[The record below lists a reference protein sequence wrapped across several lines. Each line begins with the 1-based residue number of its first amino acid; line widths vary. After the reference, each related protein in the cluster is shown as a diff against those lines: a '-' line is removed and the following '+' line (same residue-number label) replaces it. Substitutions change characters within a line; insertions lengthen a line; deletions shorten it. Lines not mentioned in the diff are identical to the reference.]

1 MKDEKLT
8 DIVGLFM
15 KMSFLSFFITFIG
28 WIITRG
34 TIVERVF
41 STGLIASI
49 ILVAICMFF
58 VVMGLYLT
66 LKKGKKDGSSD
77 DRK

>member
-8 DIVGLFM
+8 DIVGSFM

-28 WIITRG
+28 WIITKG
-34 TIVERVF
+34 TIVEQVF

-66 LKKGKKDGSSD
+66 LKKSKKDGSSD
-77 DRK
+77 NRK

>member
-77 DRK
+77 NRK